1 MIIADP
7 ETLKLEPIGIV
18 LVFFFSVIVIIQ
30 FLCMLLHRWN
40 TFIHILASTNLR
52 TDNNQNIDEDLLKVY
67 VDQAQKVA
75 EKIISPY
82 GRLNNIEQPQG
93 NPDNHSNESS
103 GNFSEK

>member
-1 MIIADP
+1 MIIANP

-30 FLCMLLHRWN
+30 FFCMLLHRWN

-52 TDNNQNIDEDLLKVY
+52 SDNNQNIDEDLLKVY

-75 EKIISPY
+75 DKITSPY
-82 GRLNNIEQPQG
+82 GRLN
-93 NPDNHSNESS
+93 HSNESS
-103 GNFSEK
+103 ENFSDN

>member
-67 VDQAQKVA
+67 VNQAQKVA
-75 EKIISPY
+75 AKFYQNTSILANVKMLNT
-82 GRLNNIEQPQG
+82 RLG
-93 NPDNHSNESS
+93 YSKS
-103 GNFSEK
+103 